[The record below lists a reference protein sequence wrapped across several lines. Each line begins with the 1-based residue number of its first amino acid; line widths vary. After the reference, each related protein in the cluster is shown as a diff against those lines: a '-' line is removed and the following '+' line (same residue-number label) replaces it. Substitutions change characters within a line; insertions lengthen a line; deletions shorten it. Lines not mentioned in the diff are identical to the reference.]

1 MTVPPV
7 FWKKIAYFYTTDTDY
22 SADLRVYEY
31 TSNIKAPRLLHTEAM
46 TSETS
51 QRYQEY
57 TMVSVGEF
65 GVIFKVQGGTTW
77 TRYVWNENTQSL
89 DSFSPSFTDP
99 GGLGTLTD
107 ASMTIIQVRED
118 PENYVEG
125 EYPPLY
131 LVDTGNND
139 YLIKVVFA
147 DATETITVDSSV
159 AIPAEYKIEM
169 KLEHVDVGRQHFVV
183 MSPIDCSADETTG
196 SVVTKPSVR
205 TYTFGTAAWACDDVE
220 ISDPSSNAW
229 ALDGT
234 RRRLTGID
242 EYEDI
247 LNTKQ
252 HPLYDEI

>member
-118 PENYVEG
+118 PENYIQKI
-125 EYPPLY
+125 
-131 LVDTGNND
+131 ND
-139 YLIKVVFA
+139 V
-147 DATETITVDSSV
+147 TVDDINRTARKMQSS
-159 AIPAEYKIEM
+159 
-169 KLEHVDVGRQHFVV
+169 
-183 MSPIDCSADETTG
+183 
-196 SVVTKPSVR
+196 KPSVAAIGTLDELPDFHDIELGVLDKQGILPKR
-205 TYTFGTAAWACDDVE
+205 RKFSLFG
-220 ISDPSSNAW
+220 
-229 ALDGT
+229 
-234 RRRLTGID
+234 
-242 EYEDI
+242 
-247 LNTKQ
+247 K
-252 HPLYDEI
+252 